1 MGSRRDF
8 LASMSAAGAAGLLG
22 SRAPLAE
29 PPPEVTT
36 IRLPRDPSVCVV
48 PAYVADDLLRAEGF
62 TDIQYVPTLAGFTV
76 TRMAGRGEIDFGIIF
91 ATSVVFH
98 LDAGEPVTALA
109 GVHPGC
115 FELFADERIRSVT
128 ELKGKSVG
136 TQALRS
142 GQHVFL
148 SAITSYVGLDPTNDI
163 NWVVSLSPKPR
174 ELFAEGKID
183 AVLAFPPDSQELRA
197 RNIGHVIL
205 DGTTDRP
212 WSQYFCCM
220 LTGNTGFVQTH
231 PIATKRVV
239 RAILK
244 ATDICAA
251 EPRRAA
257 QRLVD
262 AGIGPGYDIALQT
275 LSEVPYGTWREFDP
289 EDTMRFFALR
299 LHEGGMIESSPNQ
312 LLARG
317 TDWRFLNE
325 LKRELKA

>member
-1 MGSRRDF
+1 
-8 LASMSAAGAAGLLG
+8 
-22 SRAPLAE
+22 
-29 PPPEVTT
+29 
-36 IRLPRDPSVCVV
+36 
-48 PAYVADDLLRAEGF
+48 
-62 TDIQYVPTLAGFTV
+62 VPTLAGFTV

-98 LDAGEPVTALA
+98 LDTGEPVTALA

-115 FELFADERIRSVT
+115 FELFANERIHRVT
-128 ELKGKSVG
+128 DLKGKTVG

-148 SAITSYVGLDPTNDI
+148 SAIASYVGLDPANDI

-174 ELFAEGKID
+174 ELFAQGKID
-183 AVLAFPPDSQELRA
+183 SVLAFPPDSQELRA

-220 LTGNTGFVQTH
+220 LTGNTDFIRKH
-231 PIATKRVV
+231 PIATKRAV

-262 AGIGPGYDIALQT
+262 AGIGHGYDIALHT
-275 LSEVPYGTWREFDP
+275 LSEVPYGTWREFDS

-299 LHEGGMIESSPNQ
+299 LHEAGMIRSSPNA
-312 LLARG
+312 LLANG

-325 LKRELKA
+325 LKRELMGREFCH